1 MKVNLKITSVHFD
14 ADKKLLE
21 FIQEKVDKLGQFYDK
36 IIDGDVILKVDNNP
50 TGENKV
56 AEIKLSV
63 PGNDIFAKKQCK
75 TFEEATD
82 LAVEAL
88 RRQLK
93 KHKEKLNKV

>member
-1 MKVNLKITSVHFD
+1 MKVNLKISSVHFD

-21 FIQEKVDKLGQFYDK
+21 FVQERVDKLGSYYDK
-36 IIDGDVILKVDNNP
+36 IIDGDVILKIDNNN
-50 TGENKV
+50 TGENKI

-75 TFEEATD
+75 SFEEATD
-82 LAVEAL
+82 SAVEAL

-93 KHKEKLNKV
+93 KHKEKLNNA